1 MKFYRIYGY
10 VEVQVEADSEQE
22 ALEIFETECI
32 DEVMS
37 VVDIEEVE

>member
-22 ALEIFETECI
+22 ALEIFEEECI

-37 VVDIEEVE
+37 VIDIEEVE

>member
-10 VEVQVEADSEQE
+10 VEVQVEANSEEE
-22 ALEIFETECI
+22 ALEIFEDECII

-37 VVDIEEVE
+37 AIDIEEE